1 MDEAPQPKR
10 SAPDKRL
17 MSLAVALGAR
27 QLGLTWPNPSVG
39 AVLVDAGVSE
49 PRIISQGA
57 TQPSGRPHA
66 EPVAIAKAG
75 PAARGATLYVSLEP
89 CSHYGKV
96 PPCAEAIVAA
106 GIARVVTA
114 IEDPDPRVAGRGHAL
129 LRSAGLEVVIGEGA
143 AEAARAHRGHISRVV
158 RGRPWTTL
166 KLAQTADGYA
176 GRQGERLV
184 ITDQGANARTHLMR
198 AHADAILVGISTV
211 LVDDPRLDVR
221 LPGLE
226 ERSPIRVVIDTHL
239 QTPSC
244 SRVIA
249 TAKLRPIWILCSE
262 GARRE
267 DEARLAAEGAEVIRV
282 AADAMG
288 RVDLAAALCALG
300 ARGITRL
307 FCEGGPTLAEA
318 LAAADLLDEV
328 VLMTSAARLLTSSEA
343 PIGAYP
349 ASRPGLGAAL
359 RARFRPVDAE
369 QVGPDR
375 IETFERMTACS
386 PAS

>member
-1 MDEAPQPKR
+1 
-10 SAPDKRL
+10 
-17 MSLAVALGAR
+17 MSLAVSLGAR
-27 QLGLTWPNPSVG
+27 HLGLTWPNPSVG
-39 AVLVDAGVSE
+39 AVLVDESVSA

-57 TQPSGRPHA
+57 TQPGGRPHA

-89 CSHYGKV
+89 CSHQGKT

-106 GIARVVTA
+106 GITRVVTA

-129 LRSAGLEVVIGEGA
+129 LRSAGLEVALGEGA
-143 AEAARAHRGHISRVV
+143 AEAARAHCGHISRVV
-158 RGRPWTTL
+158 RGRPWTML

-184 ITDQGANARTHLMR
+184 ITDERANARTHLMR
-198 AHADAILVGISTV
+198 AHADAILVGISTI
-211 LVDDPRLDVR
+211 LADDPRLDVR

-239 QTPSC
+239 QMPSS
-244 SRVIA
+244 SRVVA
-249 TAKLRPIWILCSE
+249 AARLRPIWIICSE
-262 GARRE
+262 GARAA
-267 DEARLAAEGAEVIRV
+267 DEARLGAEGAEVIRV

-318 LAAADLLDEV
+318 LATADLLDEV
-328 VLMTSAARLLTSSEA
+328 VLMTGPSRVLQGSEA
-343 PIGAYP
+343 PIGAHR
-349 ASRPGLGAAL
+349 ALRPRLAAAL
-359 RARFRPVDAE
+359 RARFLPVDAE
-369 QVGPDR
+369 QVGPDH
-375 IETFERMTACS
+375 IETLERISACS